1 MFIPTSHL
9 RRYILELEEDILER
23 EQAHVEE
30 MPLPNLL
37 ALDNEESVAQE
48 SVDKES
54 VDNRALE
61 ARAYNRSHLSAQHV
75 LLYPTCHPSALM
87 NLS

>member
-9 RRYILELEEDILER
+9 RRYILERED
-23 EQAHVEE
+23 AHVEE

-37 ALDNEESVAQE
+37 ALDNEESVDKE

-54 VDNRALE
+54 VDNMALE

-75 LLYPTCHPSALM
+75 LLCPTCHPSALM

>member
-23 EQAHVEE
+23 EEAHVEE

-37 ALDNEESVAQE
+37 ALDNEESV
-48 SVDKES
+48 DKEQLA
-54 VDNRALE
+54 VRDEGAVNVAGPLFT
-61 ARAYNRSHLSAQHV
+61 RSFVSA
-75 LLYPTCHPSALM
+75 
-87 NLS
+87 